1 MEIRNF
7 ADIKVYIN
15 TITEAAGYYEISINA
30 ISSVL
35 KGRSKTFKKKQ
46 YTARY
51 E

>member
-1 MEIRNF
+1 MLRSGIETKFDYVKF
-7 ADIKVYIN
+7 ASEFYN
-15 TITEAAGYYEISINA
+15 
-30 ISSVL
+30 ISSPAIL